1 MISEWV
7 CGSFA
12 SQPVRKRKTDH
23 NPLPPAPPGTHEGP
37 ASRARPSLLPPAP
50 AGRIGP
56 QACWAHSSCSS
67 RESPGPRLRSPA
79 TSGETEGEEIVPEL
93 RLLPS
98 NPDDRINYEREPT
111 LVRANTYYGQR
122 GGRRHPSHPNYN

>member
-1 MISEWV
+1 MMSELV
-7 CGSFA
+7 SGSIA
-12 SQPVRKRKTDH
+12 SQPVRKKKTDH

-37 ASRARPSLLPPAP
+37 HALGHPSSLQLQQDASDHKRVGPTRHAVVENPLGPGCAPRRQAERP
-50 AGRIGP
+50 R
-56 QACWAHSSCSS
+56 
-67 RESPGPRLRSPA
+67 
-79 TSGETEGEEIVPEL
+79 GEEIVPEL